1 MSYPQPDAD
10 KYALLGGDFFRL
22 STGLT
27 SPGDMYESQQSAH
40 AFAIGPDSDVSS
52 VNIGY
57 YDEQY
62 PTFLN
67 QLQIG
72 TTRSWVGRIDA
83 RNGDK
88 YAPSGRPGRILIW
101 PDDIFDPSYIPI
113 DFDANLDT
121 LTFITPILEVIQY
134 FQPQGSL
141 EVKRNDKTYRIQEI
155 NFPPRTAN
163 IVIPY
168 WGRKYA
174 SIRFTNLTAGEAIWG
189 VIGVNYYIN
198 DQFKALETPL
208 GGGAIVASGA
218 QELVIL
224 GPPQGAFDA
233 LNIFVTASTDT
244 GPTPIQVVV
253 SDSPP

>member
-10 KYALLGGDFFRL
+10 KCALLGGDFFRL
-22 STGLT
+22 FTGLT

-40 AFAIGPDSDVSS
+40 AFALGPDSDVSS

-57 YDEQY
+57 YDDQAL
-62 PTFLN
+62 TFLN
-67 QLQIG
+67 QIQIG

-101 PDDIFDPSYIPI
+101 PDDIFDPSYVPV
-113 DFDANLDT
+113 DFDPNLDT
-121 LTFITPILEVIQY
+121 ITFITPILEVIQY

-155 NFPPRTAN
+155 GFPERTAN

-174 SIRFTNLTAGEAIWG
+174 SIRVTNLTSGQLVMG

-198 DQFKALETPL
+198 DQFKALETPI
-208 GGGAIVASGA
+208 GGGAIIAPGA
-218 QELVIL
+218 QQLIVMTPAN
-224 GPPQGAFDA
+224 GTFDA
-233 LNIFVTASTDT
+233 LNLFAIGSVDT
-244 GPTPIQVVV
+244 GPTPIQVTV
-253 SDSPP
+253 SDTPP